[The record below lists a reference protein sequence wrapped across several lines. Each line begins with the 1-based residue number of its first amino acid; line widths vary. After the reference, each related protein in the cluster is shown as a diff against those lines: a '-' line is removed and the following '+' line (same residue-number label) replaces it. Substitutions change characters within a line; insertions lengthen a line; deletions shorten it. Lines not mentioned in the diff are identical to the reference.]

1 MTIKYCDRAFIKVNG
16 AIISDIQSATVT
28 TNKNARVV
36 PSMTKDG
43 FNKGFVQGNTD
54 FDLDI
59 TVAVQNLLASPKL
72 EAIDYET
79 RDVSIVFE
87 AGSDV
92 YTHTGVF
99 LKDTNTTAGGV
110 GDEVKKNFKFGALKQ
125 VDSVGNSSLFSL
137 SL

>member
-1 MTIKYCDRAFIKVNG
+1 MTIKYCDRAFIKING
-16 AIISDIQSATVT
+16 AIIADIQSATVT

-36 PSMTKDG
+36 PTMSRDG

-54 FDLDI
+54 FDLDLTI
-59 TVAVQNLLASPKL
+59 AVQNTLASPKL

-79 RDVSIVFE
+79 QDVSIVFE
-87 AGSDV
+87 AGADT

-99 LKDTNTTAGGV
+99 MKDTNTAAGGI